1 MKLLKRSNYNN
12 KEVINSLK
20 TNFSILESSKCKFIT
35 SEFLEMD
42 QIEVSFNGEY
52 YKVALL
58 GLRMK
63 GANYHLV
70 SELKSD
76 VIKNF
81 NNRVDAIKY
90 ILFNLGIIRESELN
104 N

>member
-1 MKLLKRSNYNN
+1 MKLLKKSNYKNR
-12 KEVINSLK
+12 EVINSLK

-42 QIEVSFNGEY
+42 KLEIDFNGEV
-52 YKVALL
+52 YKVTFL

-63 GANYHLV
+63 GANYFLLE
-70 SELKSD
+70 ELKSD

-81 NNRVDAIKY
+81 TNRVDAIKY

>member
-12 KEVINSLK
+12 KEVINCLK

-42 QIEVSFNGEY
+42 KLEINFDGEL

-70 SELKSD
+70 SQLKSD